1 MAKLLNQSWSLEL
14 RRELR
19 RRMTRAETIFWNAVR
34 AGQFEIKF
42 RRQVGIGPYIADFY
56 SPKNRI
62 VVEFDGESH
71 DDVSA
76 RSHDKERDAYMRSL
90 GLHVIR
96 FTNDEIENSLDNVLL
111 RIRMTFPL
119 LTKVGARGR

>member
-1 MAKLLNQSWSLEL
+1 MTELINQSWSLER

-19 RRMTRAETIFWNAVR
+19 KKMTRAETIFWNAVR

-56 SPKNRI
+56 SPKTQI

-71 DDVSA
+71 DDALA
-76 RSHDKERDAYMRSL
+76 RSHDQERDAYMKSL
-90 GLHVIR
+90 GLYVIR
-96 FTNDEIENSLDNVLL
+96 FTNKEIENNLDAVLL

-119 LTKVGARGR
+119 LTKEGVRGR